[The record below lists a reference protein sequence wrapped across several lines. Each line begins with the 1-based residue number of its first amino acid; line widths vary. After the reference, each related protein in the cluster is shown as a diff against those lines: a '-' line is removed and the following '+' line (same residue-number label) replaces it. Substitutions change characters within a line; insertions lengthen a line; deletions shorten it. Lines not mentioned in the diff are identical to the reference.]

1 MNNVQRVEK
10 VFVIFFFVR
19 VFVVVYLSIHEF
31 IEIDDNSENAQ
42 MSICKAPKYTFG
54 YVRSWLCE
62 ILRHVAT
69 VFACVEF
76 VFSCMSSF
84 LILQIFR

>member
-10 VFVIFFFVR
+10 MFVVFVCV
-19 VFVVVYLSIHEF
+19 VVVVVVVYLSIREF

-54 YVRSWLCE
+54 YARCVKYRSTLPLFLLV
-62 ILRHVAT
+62 LR
-69 VFACVEF
+69 F
-76 VFSCMSSF
+76 VFCA
-84 LILQIFR
+84 